1 MPPNGSRTLRN
12 LRLKPGAA
20 YAKATLNARRPRVV
34 NVRNFFPGSNSRPT
48 INTTRSVTPTQVST
62 NSLFPEK
69 KPSAFNLSP
78 ANLRLRN
85 KQEKAVKAA
94 EGKEVLAFPMNYSSG
109 GIAGG
114 RRTRKR
120 RGGSCR
126 KI

>member
-34 NVRNFFPGSNSRPT
+34 SPSNFFTGSTSRPSV
-48 INTTRSVTPTQVST
+48 NTTRSVTPTQVSV
-62 NSLFPEK
+62 NSLFPTK

-78 ANLRLRN
+78 ANLRLHN
-85 KQEKAVKAA
+85 KQEKAVKEA

-109 GIAGG
+109 GPAGG
-114 RRTRKR
+114 RRTRKH
-120 RGGSCR
+120 R
-126 KI
+126 KHRKHK

>member
-1 MPPNGSRTLRN
+1 MPNNGKTLRN

-20 YAKATLNARRPRVV
+20 YAKATLNARRPRRV
-34 NVRNFFPGSNSRPT
+34 NVGSFFPGSNSRPT
-48 INTTRSVTPTQVST
+48 INTTRSVTPTQVSV
-62 NSLFPEK
+62 NSLFPTK

-78 ANLRLRN
+78 ANLRLHN
-85 KQEKAVKAA
+85 KQEKAVKEA

-109 GIAGG
+109 GPAGG
-114 RRTRKR
+114 RRTRKH